1 MTKESITNECTDPTQ
16 SLTIEIPCG
25 LVERIERYAKENRST
40 VTGVMIEA
48 LDKFLSTAKYA
59 DLPG

>member
-1 MTKESITNECTDPTQ
+1 MTEESISNECTDPTQ

-25 LVERIERYAKENRST
+25 LVERIQRYAKENRST

-48 LDKFLSTAKYA
+48 LDKFLSTA
-59 DLPG
+59 D

>member
-1 MTKESITNECTDPTQ
+1 MIMTEESISNECTDPTQ

-25 LVERIERYAKENRST
+25 LVERIQRYAKENRST

-48 LDKFLSTAKYA
+48 LDKFLSTA
-59 DLPG
+59 D